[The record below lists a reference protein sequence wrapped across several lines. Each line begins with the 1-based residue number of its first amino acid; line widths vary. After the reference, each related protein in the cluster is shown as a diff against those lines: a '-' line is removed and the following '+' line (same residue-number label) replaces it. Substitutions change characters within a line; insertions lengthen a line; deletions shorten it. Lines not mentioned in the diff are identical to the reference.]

1 MAKEKNKKKQS
12 KFSELSRLPRTVVT
26 FVKEAREELKKVSW
40 PDRQTTIRYTVIV
53 IVASLFVGVIIG
65 GIDYMFTLALEQII

>member
-1 MAKEKNKKKQS
+1 M
-12 KFSELSRLPRTVVT
+12 SRLPRTVVT